1 MQFSPRFFTLACT
14 LAALL
19 CGATPAQ
26 AEKLTLMAGGTSK
39 IVYLPLILASQLG
52 YFKDEGLE
60 FEILSQPAGV
70 DTATELLAGAIQGAV
85 GFYDHTIDLQSRG
98 KDVEALMV
106 FSKSAGLVELV
117 SRKSAA
123 GFNTMAD
130 AKGKTLGVT
139 GLGSSTNFLT
149 HYLAARAGL
158 SPKEYSV
165 LPVGS
170 DDSFISALNQGGIDA
185 GMIEEP
191 VASRLLASGDAKV
204 LVDMRSAAGTAAALG
219 GPYAGPCFYA
229 QRSWVNTH
237 HDEAQKLVRAM
248 VRSLAFIASHSAEEI
263 AAKVPADFYGPGQ
276 GKALYISALKSSMP
290 MFTKDGRMPDGT
302 PAAVLKVLTLANS
315 SIDPRHIDLS
325 RTYTNEFVDRVQL
338 GAK

>member
-1 MQFSPRFFTLACT
+1 MQFSTRFFALACT
-14 LAALL
+14 LIVLL
-19 CGATPAQ
+19 CGAAPAR

-98 KDVEALMV
+98 KDVEALVV

-117 SRKSAA
+117 SKKSSA

-170 DDSFISALNQGGIDA
+170 DESFFAAMDQGRIDA

-191 VASRLLASGDAKV
+191 GASRLLASGGAKV
-204 LVDMRSAAGTAAALG
+204 LVDMRSTAGTVAALG
-219 GPYAGPCFYA
+219 GPYVGPCFYA
-229 QRSWVNTH
+229 ERSWVNKH
-237 HDEAQKLVRAM
+237 PDEAQKVVRAM
-248 VRSLAFIASHSAEEI
+248 VRSLAFIANHSAEEI
-263 AAKVPADFYGPGQ
+263 TAKVPRDFYGPD
-276 GKALYISALKSSMP
+276 KALYISALKSSMP

-302 PAAVLKVLTLANS
+302 PAAVLKVLTLANP

-325 RTYTNEFVDRVQL
+325 RTYTNEFVDRVQI
-338 GAK
+338 GPQ

>member
-1 MQFSPRFFTLACT
+1 MQFSPRFFPLVCT

-19 CGATPAQ
+19 CGATQAH

-98 KDVEALMV
+98 KDVQALVV

-117 SRKSAA
+117 SKKSAA

-130 AKGKTLGVT
+130 AKSKTLGVT

-158 SPKEYSV
+158 SPKEYTV

-170 DDSFISALNQGGIDA
+170 DDTFIAAMDQGRIDA
-185 GMIEEP
+185 GMVEEP
-191 VASRLLASGDAKV
+191 SASRLLASGGAKV

-219 GPYAGPCFYA
+219 GPYVGPCFYA
-229 QRSWVNTH
+229 QRSWINTH
-237 HDEAQKLVRAM
+237 RDETQKLVRAM
-248 VRSLAFIASHSAEEI
+248 VRSLQFIATHSAEEI
-263 AAKVPADFYGPGQ
+263 TAKVPRDFYGPD
-276 GKALYISALKSSMP
+276 KALYISALKASMP

-302 PAAVLKVLTLANS
+302 PAAVLRVLTLANS

-325 RTYTNEFVDRVQL
+325 RTYTNEFVDHVQTS
-338 GAK
+338 AK

>member
-1 MQFSPRFFTLACT
+1 MQFSPRFFTFACT

-19 CGATPAQ
+19 SGATQAH

-98 KDVEALMV
+98 KDVQALVV

-117 SRKSAA
+117 SKKSAA
-123 GFNTMAD
+123 DFNTMAD

-158 SPKEYSV
+158 SPKEYTV

-170 DDSFISALNQGGIDA
+170 DDTFIAAMDQGRIDA

-191 VASRLLASGDAKV
+191 SASRLLASGGAKV

-219 GPYAGPCFYA
+219 GPYVGPCFYA
-229 QRSWVNTH
+229 QRSWINAH
-237 HDEAQKLVRAM
+237 RDETQKLVRAM

-263 AAKVPADFYGPGQ
+263 TAKVPRDFYGPD
-276 GKALYISALKSSMP
+276 KALYISALKASMP

-325 RTYTNEFVDRVQL
+325 RTYTNEFVDHVQTS
-338 GAK
+338 AK

>member
-1 MQFSPRFFTLACT
+1 MQFSTRFFTLVCT

-19 CGATPAQ
+19 CGAAPAR

-98 KDVEALMV
+98 KDVEALVV

-117 SRKSAA
+117 SKKSSA
-123 GFNTMAD
+123 GFNSMAD

-170 DDSFISALNQGGIDA
+170 DESFFAAMDQGRIDA

-191 VASRLLASGDAKV
+191 GESRLLASGGAKV
-204 LVDMRSAAGTAAALG
+204 LVDMRSTAGTVAALG
-219 GPYAGPCFYA
+219 GPYVGPCFYA
-229 QRSWVNTH
+229 ERSWVNKH
-237 HDEAQKLVRAM
+237 PDEAQKVVRAM

-263 AAKVPADFYGPGQ
+263 TAKVPRDFYGPD
-276 GKALYISALKSSMP
+276 KALYISALKSSMP

-302 PAAVLKVLTLANS
+302 PAAVLKVLTLANP
-315 SIDPRHIDLS
+315 SIDPRDRKSTRLNSSHI
-325 RTYTNEFVDRVQL
+325 
-338 GAK
+338 

>member
-1 MQFSPRFFTLACT
+1 M
-14 LAALL
+14 
-19 CGATPAQ
+19 
-26 AEKLTLMAGGTSK
+26 
-39 IVYLPLILASQLG
+39 
-52 YFKDEGLE
+52 
-60 FEILSQPAGV
+60 
-70 DTATELLAGAIQGAV
+70 
-85 GFYDHTIDLQSRG
+85 
-98 KDVEALMV
+98 
-106 FSKSAGLVELV
+106 
-117 SRKSAA
+117 
-123 GFNTMAD
+123 
-130 AKGKTLGVT
+130 T

-170 DDSFISALNQGGIDA
+170 DDSFIAALNQGRIDA

-219 GPYAGPCFYA
+219 GPYVGPCFYA

-237 HDEAQKLVRAM
+237 RDEAQKLVRAM

-263 AAKVPADFYGPGQ
+263 TAKVPSDFYGPGT

-338 GAK
+338 SAK

>member
-1 MQFSPRFFTLACT
+1 
-14 LAALL
+14 
-19 CGATPAQ
+19 
-26 AEKLTLMAGGTSK
+26 
-39 IVYLPLILASQLG
+39 
-52 YFKDEGLE
+52 
-60 FEILSQPAGV
+60 
-70 DTATELLAGAIQGAV
+70 
-85 GFYDHTIDLQSRG
+85 
-98 KDVEALMV
+98 
-106 FSKSAGLVELV
+106 
-117 SRKSAA
+117 
-123 GFNTMAD
+123 
-130 AKGKTLGVT
+130 
-139 GLGSSTNFLT
+139 
-149 HYLAARAGL
+149 
-158 SPKEYSV
+158 

-204 LVDMRSAAGTAAALG
+204 LVDMRSAAGTVAALG

-229 QRSWVNTH
+229 QRSWVNSH

-263 AAKVPADFYGPGQ
+263 TAKVPSDFYGPGS

-315 SIDPRHIDLS
+315 SINPRHIDLS
-325 RTYTNEFVDRVQL
+325 RTYTNEFVDHVQISM
-338 GAK
+338 K